1 MKFER
6 VLFHTSFRELAMNS
20 LVSILELKKTG
31 LKEIVLTSV
40 ISREEVGF
48 VPYGGYMKEEEE
60 RLRDVARVRFEDW
73 QQTITEH
80 GVDSKIRVLVG
91 SPNKRILEVAEE
103 EKVDLVVAGR
113 KKRSLMERVYVGTH
127 VLDLLRRSTIPIL
140 MSKYMVEFEWQ
151 EESLTRVNDHIFL
164 RPMLAT
170 DWSGPSENALAALA
184 ALKGLAEEVL
194 ISHVIDDKVAK
205 GQDGE
210 GLARLEQESKQRLE
224 GYCQRLE
231 EKGLATER
239 HLAYGQTAPEILR
252 LSRDHNATMIVMG
265 RTGKD
270 WFQEYWLGGVSHRVA
285 ELSELPIM
293 IVP

>member
-1 MKFER
+1 MKFEK

-20 LVSILELKKTG
+20 LLSILELKKTG

-60 RLRDVARVRFEDW
+60 RLRDQARVRFEDW
-73 QQTITEH
+73 QQTIAEH
-80 GVDSKIRVLVG
+80 GVKSKIHVAVG
-91 SPNKRILEVAEE
+91 SPNQRILEVAEE

-113 KKRSLMERVYVGTH
+113 KKRSLMEKVYVGTH
-127 VLDLLRRSTIPIL
+127 ILDLLRRSTVPTL

-151 EESLTRVNDHIFL
+151 DESLTRVNDHIFL

-170 DWSGPSENALAALA
+170 DWSGPSENALRSMV

-205 GQDGE
+205 GQSGE
-210 GLARLEQESKQRLE
+210 GLARLEQESKQRLKT
-224 GYCQRLE
+224 YCDRLE
-231 EKGLATER
+231 EKGLAAEQ

-252 LSRDHNATMIVMG
+252 LSRDHKATMIVMG

-285 ELSELPIM
+285 ELSELPVM

>member
-1 MKFER
+1 MKFEK

-20 LVSILELKKTG
+20 LISILELKKTG

-80 GVDSKIRVLVG
+80 GVDSKIRVVLG
-91 SPNKRILEVAEE
+91 SPNKRIIEVADEE
-103 EKVDLVVAGR
+103 QVDLVVAGR
-113 KKRSLMERVYVGTH
+113 KKRSMMEKVYVGSH
-127 VLDLLRRSTIPIL
+127 ILDLLRRSSVPTL
-140 MSKYMVEFEWQ
+140 LSKYMVEFEWQ
-151 EESLTRVNDHIFL
+151 EESLTRVNDHIFQ

-170 DWSGPSENALAALA
+170 DWSGPSENALESMV

-194 ISHVIDDKVAK
+194 ISHVIDEKVAK
-205 GQDGE
+205 GRDGE
-210 GLARLEQESKQRLE
+210 GLTALEAKSKQRLK
-224 GYCQRLE
+224 GYCERLE
-231 EKGLATER
+231 DKGLATEH

-285 ELSELPIM
+285 ELSELPVM